1 MLHGPLMLD
10 NMLFNAHLYFL
21 PILILDRYPNQL
33 WRKLQ
38 LQWKQKKRKEKSICG
53 IKQTSVA
60 FHKYSSIQVDSSNTC
75 NLQFQQHLCLFDLPS
90 KTLLWKKSHSHI
102 FILATFNG
110 TENLV
115 TKRVLICFFHHE
127 KSEENQNWTI

>member
-1 MLHGPLMLD
+1 MIPECWTIWFSMQL
-10 NMLFNAHLYFL
+10 NFL
-21 PILILDRYPNQL
+21 PTLILVRYPNQL

-38 LQWKQKKRKEKSICG
+38 LQWQQKRRKEKGIGG

-60 FHKYSSIQVDSSNTC
+60 FRKYSSIQVDSSNTC
-75 NLQFQQHLCLFDLPS
+75 NLQFQQHLCLSCLPS
-90 KTLLWKKSHSHI
+90 KTLLWKKSDSHI

-115 TKRVLICFFHHE
+115 AKIVLTCFFHYE
-127 KSEENQNWTI
+127 KSEEN